1 MKVKRRR
8 KKLNDPLVKNKML
21 NNVNKVVNDI
31 SNSNTVGRQILS
43 NAEFVRVDLKP
54 IRLIVYINEFDK
66 LDKDGNLKC
75 RNIPCD
81 NAVCKPYRKYCSKKC
96 SQQFTK
102 WYNSN
107 FYWRNIRNQILR
119 RDNFTCQLC
128 GIQLNRRKRMNRDL
142 KNWLEC
148 DHIIPKS
155 FYKYLGYD
163 FDTLENKIKTILEFV
178 HNSNNLRTVC
188 YKCHRKL
195 TNNISKDRSSLIK
208 LEE

>member
-8 KKLNDPLVKNKML
+8 KKLNVSHVKNKIPNKSIENSNKNNILGNQIL
-21 NNVNKVVNDI
+21 NNEELLK
-31 SNSNTVGRQILS
+31 
-43 NAEFVRVDLKP
+43 AEIKP
-54 IRLIVYINEFDK
+54 LRLIVYINEFDK
-66 LDKDGNLKC
+66 IDEDGNLKC

-81 NAVCKPYRKYCSKKC
+81 NLICKPYRKYCSKKC

-107 FYWRNIRNQILR
+107 FYWRNIRNRILK
-119 RDNFTCQLC
+119 RDDFTCQIC

-155 FYKYLGYD
+155 FYKYLGYE

-188 YKCHRKL
+188 YKCHRKI
-195 TNNISKDRSSLIK
+195 TNNLSKDRSNLIK
-208 LEE
+208 PEE

>member
-8 KKLNDPLVKNKML
+8 KRLNDSPAKNKKS
-21 NNVNKVVNDI
+21 NNLIDDI
-31 SNSNTVGRQILS
+31 SNSNIVDPQIFS
-43 NAEFVRVDLKP
+43 NDELVRVDLKP

-107 FYWRNIRNQILR
+107 FYWRNIRNRILR
-119 RDNFTCQLC
+119 RDNYTCQIC
-128 GIQLNRRKRMNRDL
+128 GIQLNRRKRMNRHV

-188 YKCHRKL
+188 YKCHRKI

-208 LEE
+208 LED